1 MKKYAIFDFDK
12 TITDRDS
19 IKILWDTY
27 GKNMGSQYYLQGISI
42 GASFIGYKF
51 TGNFNPTKNKMAK
64 IFDYMR
70 EEDIEEFV
78 NEVLP
83 KYYYKDALEEIK
95 YLKEQGYTLLLVSA
109 SYENY
114 MKKVGENLGFD
125 HVIGTRL
132 GRLNELIGDNNRREE
147 KVARIE
153 SYLEEIE
160 ESIDYENSRS
170 YSDSY
175 RDDRYMMELTAEKY
189 LINSQVREEGYKN
202 LVWK

>member
-27 GKNMGSQYYLQGISI
+27 GKNMGLQYYLQGISI
-42 GASFIGYKF
+42 GTSFIGYKF

-64 IFDYMR
+64 IFDYMT

>member
-19 IKILWDTY
+19 IKILWQTY

-64 IFDYMR
+64 IFDYMT

-95 YLKEQGYTLLLVSA
+95 YLKEEGYTLLLVSA

-153 SYLEEIE
+153 SYLEKIE

-175 RDDRYMMELTAEKY
+175 RDDKYMMELTADKY

>member
-19 IKILWDTY
+19 IKILWQTY
-27 GKNMGSQYYLQGISI
+27 GKNMGLHYYLQGISI

-64 IFDYMR
+64 IFGYMT

-95 YLKEQGYTLLLVSA
+95 YLKEERYTLLLVSA

-153 SYLEEIE
+153 SYLEKIE

>member
-27 GKNMGSQYYLQGISI
+27 GKNMGLQYYLQGISI

-64 IFDYMR
+64 IFDYMT

-95 YLKEQGYTLLLVSA
+95 YLKEEGYTLLLVSA

>member
-27 GKNMGSQYYLQGISI
+27 GKNMGLQYYLQGISI

>member
-19 IKILWDTY
+19 IKILWQTY

-64 IFDYMR
+64 IFDYMT

-95 YLKEQGYTLLLVSA
+95 YLKEEGYTLLLVSA

-153 SYLEEIE
+153 SYLEKIE

>member
-27 GKNMGSQYYLQGISI
+27 GKNMGLHYYLQGISI

-51 TGNFNPTKNKMAK
+51 TGKFNPTKNKMAK
-64 IFDYMR
+64 IFDYMT

-95 YLKEQGYTLLLVSA
+95 YLKEEGYTLLLVSA

-153 SYLEEIE
+153 SYLEKIE
-160 ESIDYENSRS
+160 ETIDYENSRS

>member
-1 MKKYAIFDFDK
+1 MKKFAIFDFDK

-19 IKILWDTY
+19 IKILWQIY
-27 GKNMGSQYYLQGISI
+27 GKKMGVHFLLQGISI
-42 GASFIGYKF
+42 GISFIGYKF
-51 TGNFNPTKNKMAK
+51 TGDFNPTKNKLAK
-64 IFDYMR
+64 IFDYLT
-70 EEDIEEFV
+70 EEDIDEFV

-95 YLKEQGYTLLLVSA
+95 YLKEERYTLLLVSA

-114 MKKVGENLGFD
+114 MKKVGDSLGFD
-125 HVIGTRL
+125 FVIGTRL

>member
-27 GKNMGSQYYLQGISI
+27 GKNMGLQYYLQGISI

-64 IFDYMR
+64 IFDYMT

-95 YLKEQGYTLLLVSA
+95 YLKEEGYTLLLVSA

-132 GRLNELIGDNNRREE
+132 GRLNELIGENNRREE

-153 SYLEEIE
+153 SYLEKIE

-202 LVWK
+202 LTWK

>member
-1 MKKYAIFDFDK
+1 
-12 TITDRDS
+12 
-19 IKILWDTY
+19 
-27 GKNMGSQYYLQGISI
+27 
-42 GASFIGYKF
+42 
-51 TGNFNPTKNKMAK
+51 
-64 IFDYMR
+64 
-70 EEDIEEFV
+70 
-78 NEVLP
+78 
-83 KYYYKDALEEIK
+83 
-95 YLKEQGYTLLLVSA
+95 
-109 SYENY
+109 

-153 SYLEEIE
+153 SYLEKIE
-160 ESIDYENSRS
+160 ETIDYENSRS

>member
-19 IKILWDTY
+19 IKILWQTY

-64 IFDYMR
+64 IFDYMT

-83 KYYYKDALEEIK
+83 KHYYKDALEEIK
-95 YLKEQGYTLLLVSA
+95 YLKEEGYTLLLVSA

-153 SYLEEIE
+153 SYLEKIE
-160 ESIDYENSRS
+160 ETIDYENSRS

-175 RDDRYMMELTAEKY
+175 RDDKYMMELTSEKY
-189 LINSQVREEGYKN
+189 LINSEVRKEGYKN

>member
-19 IKILWDTY
+19 IKILWQTY

-42 GASFIGYKF
+42 GTSFIGYKF

-64 IFDYMR
+64 IFDYMT

-95 YLKEQGYTLLLVSA
+95 YLKEEGYTLLLVSA

-132 GRLNELIGDNNRREE
+132 GRLNELIGENNRREE